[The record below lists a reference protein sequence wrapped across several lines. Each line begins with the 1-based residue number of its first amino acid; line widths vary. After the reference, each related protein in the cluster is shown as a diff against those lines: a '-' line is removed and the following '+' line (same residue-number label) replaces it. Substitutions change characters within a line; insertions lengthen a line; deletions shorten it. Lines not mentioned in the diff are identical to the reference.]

1 MSTTKD
7 YKDKKISENWIHIE
21 GGKNE
26 EPSTFDFSN
35 ERTQKAKMAKG
46 YAAHYNYTDEEG
58 NTSFIVE
65 KQYTDSSEQKKKIY
79 TA

>member
-7 YKDKKISENWIHIE
+7 YKDKKISENWKHIE

-35 ERTQKAKMAKG
+35 ERNLKAKMAKG
-46 YAAHYNYTDEEG
+46 YNTHYHYTDEEG

-65 KQYTDSSEQKKKIY
+65 KQYTDSTEQKKKIY
-79 TA
+79 IA